1 MRKVFFFI
9 ALLFS
14 VVCYAAPPPDQPTSF
29 LIENQEAVFRS
40 QDFIADYSFEVQEVA
55 FIYRGNF
62 EIASYQQYNFA
73 KMVMVDNYFIIAK
86 RINSPPLNLNLKRIS
101 INTQHSNFGYL
112 FGENY
117 IS

>member
-14 VVCYAAPPPDQPTSF
+14 VVCYAAPPPDQPISF
-29 LIENQEAVFRS
+29 LIENQKAVFRS
-40 QDFIADYSFEVQEVA
+40 QDFVVDYSFEVQEAA
-55 FIYRGNF
+55 FVYQGNF

-73 KMVMVDNYFIIAK
+73 KMLMVYNYFIIAN
-86 RINSPPLNLNLKRIS
+86 RINSPPLNLNLKIIS
-101 INTQHSNFGYL
+101 INRQHSNFGYL

>member
-14 VVCYAAPPPDQPTSF
+14 VVCYAAPPPNQPTSF
-29 LIENQEAVFRS
+29 LIENQKAVFRS
-40 QDFIADYSFEVQEVA
+40 QDYIADNSFEVQEVA
-55 FIYRGNF
+55 FVYQGNF

-73 KMVMVDNYFIIAK
+73 KMLMVYNYFIIAN
-86 RINSPPLNLNLKRIS
+86 RINSPPLNLNLKIIP
-101 INTQHSNFGYL
+101 INRQHSNFGYL

>member
-14 VVCYAAPPPDQPTSF
+14 VVCYAALSPDQPTSF
-29 LIENQEAVFRS
+29 LIENQDAVFRS
-40 QDFIADYSFEVQEVA
+40 QVFIADYSFKVQEVA
-55 FIYRGNF
+55 FVYQSNF

-73 KMVMVDNYFIIAK
+73 KMVMVDNFFIVANS
-86 RINSPPLNLNLKRIS
+86 INSPPLNPNLKRIS
-101 INTQHSNFGYL
+101 INRQHSNFGYL

>member
-29 LIENQEAVFRS
+29 LIENQKAVFRS

-55 FIYRGNF
+55 FVYQGNF

-73 KMVMVDNYFIIAK
+73 KMLMVYNYFIIAN
-86 RINSPPLNLNLKRIS
+86 RINSPTLNLNLKIIP
-101 INTQHSNFGYL
+101 INRQHSNFGYL